1 MHYYQLDPDALIDAI
16 TRTVFVV
23 YSIICVVLAIT
34 LAILSN
40 RPIGQELVW
49 IDLGLCALFGESDR
63 VRLIYA
69 KLIESC
75 LDQVATL
82 YFVRKGS
89 VPS

>member
-1 MHYYQLDPDALIDAI
+1 MHDYQLDPDALIDAI

-49 IDLGLCALFGESDR
+49 IDLGLCALFGEPDW
-63 VRLIYA
+63 VRLNFA
-69 KLIESC
+69 KLISYY

-82 YFVRKGS
+82 YYARKGS
-89 VPS
+89 APS

>member
-23 YSIICVVLAIT
+23 YSIVCVVLAIT

-63 VRLIYA
+63 VRLNNA
-69 KLIESC
+69 RLISSY

-82 YFVRKGS
+82 CYARRGS
-89 VPS
+89 AHS